1 MTTIYLVVWESD
13 EYEKMYD
20 IDSVWDDLK
29 SASNRLDK
37 LNRNKKYT
45 DYEILPLEVNQIFN
59 DFEYR

>member
-20 IDSVWDDLK
+20 IDSVWSDLK

-37 LNRNKKYT
+37 LNRNKKYN
-45 DYEILPLEVNQIFN
+45 DYEILSLEVNQIFN

>member
-1 MTTIYLVVWESD
+1 MTSIYLVVWESD

-20 IDSVWDDLK
+20 IDSVWSDLK

-37 LNRNKKYT
+37 LNRNKKYN
-45 DYEILPLEVNQIFN
+45 DYEILSLEVNQIFN

>member
-29 SASNRLDK
+29 SVSNRLDK
-37 LNRNKKYT
+37 LNRNKKYN
-45 DYEILPLEVNQIFN
+45 DYEILSLEVNQIFN

>member
-20 IDSVWDDLK
+20 IDSVWDNLK
-29 SASNRLDK
+29 SASSRLDK
-37 LNRNKKYT
+37 LNRNRKYT